1 MLISMQ
7 RSPPSSSSYM
17 KIKTLILNF
26 IYCQLNRANHV
37 LIKAKSLLIE
47 IVEEAQL
54 KHTQILVPL
63 LFKKKK
69 NKNKLYIGSFRFRYN
84 SSASHVVPQSL
95 TLDEFNDYVFYDHKW
110 ESFDEEVTLESE
122 LSGYLHWL
130 EENDSGTPEII
141 EINEIDNLAE
151 EFIANCHERFILEK
165 QESDTR
171 FEEMV
176 ARSL

>member
-1 MLISMQ
+1 MQ
-7 RSPPSSSSYM
+7 RSPSSSSSSYM

-26 IYCQLNRANHV
+26 IYCQLNRATHL

-47 IVEEAQL
+47 IVEEAHL

-63 LFKKKK
+63 LFKKKR

-84 SSASHVVPQSL
+84 SSRSHVVPQSSG
-95 TLDEFNDYVFYDHKW
+95 FNDYVFYDHKW
-110 ESFDEEVTLESE
+110 DSFDETVTLESE

-130 EENDSGTPEII
+130 EENDSDTQEII
-141 EINEIDNLAE
+141 EINEIDDLAE
-151 EFIANCHERFILEK
+151 KFIANCHERFVLEK
-165 QESDTR
+165 QESDRR
-171 FEEMV
+171 FEEMM